1 MEKIKIGFTGTQVGM
16 NNQQKKYLALF
27 FDRLIKEYEVESA
40 HHGDCIGADS
50 QFHSFAVYYKIKTVI
65 HPPINISKR
74 AFCKGDE
81 ILPSDEYLERNRNIV
96 GVSNIMIATPKEDA
110 EVLRSG
116 TWATIRYAK
125 NKNKKLL
132 IIYPNKGMESYGK
145 F

>member
-50 QFHSFAVYYKIKTVI
+50 QFHNFAIYYKIKTVI
-65 HPPINISKR
+65 HPPKNETKR
-74 AFCKGDE
+74 AFCDGDE
-81 ILPSDEYLERNRNIV
+81 ILSAEEYLDRNRNIV
-96 GVSNIMIATPKEDA
+96 GMSDIMIATPKEDE

-116 TWATIRYAK
+116 TWATIRYSK
-125 NKNKKLL
+125 NQNKRLL
-132 IIYPNKGMESYGK
+132 IIYPNKGIEIYGHI
-145 F
+145 